1 MSKQQADIATNKKA
15 RHDFEVVETYEAGL
29 VLRGT
34 EVKSVRAGHINIR
47 DAFARVEKGE
57 VLLHGCDI
65 QPYEN
70 ASFVQH
76 EAKRPRKLLL
86 HRKEILKLATLTHE
100 KGLTLVALRAYWSGQ
115 RVKLEIGVA
124 RGKAKGDRREDL
136 KKRVETREAER
147 AVADFNR
154 R

>member
-1 MSKQQADIATNKKA
+1 MSKQADIATNKKA
-15 RHDFEVVETYEAGL
+15 RHDFDIVETYEAGL

-70 ASFVQH
+70 ASFAQH

-100 KGLTLVALRAYWSGQ
+100 KGFTLVALRAYWSGR
-115 RVKLEIGVA
+115 RVKMEIGVA

-147 AVADFNR
+147 AVANFNR

>member
-1 MSKQQADIATNKKA
+1 MSKQADIASNKKA
-15 RHDFEVVETYEAGL
+15 RHDFDIVETYETGI

-34 EVKSVRAGHINIR
+34 EVKSVRSGKMNLR

-70 ASFVQH
+70 ASFTQH
-76 EAKRPRKLLL
+76 DAKRPRKLLL
-86 HRKEILKLATLTHE
+86 HKKEILKLSALTHE
-100 KGLTLVALRAYWSGQ
+100 KGYTLVALRAYWSGQ
-115 RVKLEIGVA
+115 RVKIELGVA
-124 RGKAKGDRREDL
+124 KGKVTGDRREDL
-136 KKRVETREAER
+136 KTRVETREAER
-147 AVADFNR
+147 AVANFNR

>member
-1 MSKQQADIATNKKA
+1 MSKQADIASNKKA
-15 RHDFEVVETYEAGL
+15 RHDFEVIETYEAGV

-34 EVKSVRAGHINIR
+34 EVKSVRAGRINIR
-47 DAFARVEKGE
+47 DAFARVEKSE

-70 ASFVQH
+70 ASFAQH

-86 HRKEILKLATLTHE
+86 HRREILKLAALTHE
-100 KGLTLVALRAYWSGQ
+100 KGFTLVALRFYWSGR
-115 RVKLEIGVA
+115 RVKVELGVA

-136 KKRVETREAER
+136 KKRVETREAQR
-147 AVADFNR
+147 AMANFNNR
-154 R
+154 

>member
-1 MSKQQADIATNKKA
+1 MSTQADIASNKKA
-15 RHDFEVVETYEAGL
+15 RHDFDIVETYETGV

-34 EVKSVRAGHINIR
+34 EVKSVRTGKMNLR

-70 ASFVQH
+70 ASFTQH
-76 EAKRPRKLLL
+76 DAKRPRKLLL
-86 HRKEILKLATLTHE
+86 HKKEILKLAALTHE
-100 KGLTLVALRAYWSGQ
+100 KGYTLVALRAYWSGQ
-115 RVKLEIGVA
+115 RVKIELGVA
-124 RGKAKGDRREDL
+124 KGKVKGDRREDL

-147 AVADFNR
+147 AVANFNR

>member
-1 MSKQQADIATNKKA
+1 MN
-15 RHDFEVVETYEAGL
+15 L
-29 VLRGT
+29 
-34 EVKSVRAGHINIR
+34 R

-70 ASFVQH
+70 ASFTQH
-76 EAKRPRKLLL
+76 DAKRPRKLLL
-86 HRKEILKLATLTHE
+86 HKKEILKLSALTHE
-100 KGLTLVALRAYWSGQ
+100 KGYTLVALRAYWSGQ
-115 RVKLEIGVA
+115 RVKIELGVA
-124 RGKAKGDRREDL
+124 KGKVKGDRREDL

-147 AVADFNR
+147 AVANFNR

>member
-1 MSKQQADIATNKKA
+1 MSKQADIASNKKA
-15 RHDFEVVETYEAGL
+15 RHDFDIVETYETGI

-34 EVKSVRAGHINIR
+34 EVKSVRSGKMNLR

-70 ASFVQH
+70 ASFTQH
-76 EAKRPRKLLL
+76 DAKRPRKLLL
-86 HRKEILKLATLTHE
+86 HKKEILKLSALTHE
-100 KGLTLVALRAYWSGQ
+100 KGYTLVALRAYWSGQ
-115 RVKLEIGVA
+115 RVKIELGVA
-124 RGKAKGDRREDL
+124 KGKVKGDRREDL

-147 AVADFNR
+147 AVANFNR

>member
-1 MSKQQADIATNKKA
+1 MSKQADIASNKKA
-15 RHDFEVVETYEAGL
+15 RHDFDIVETYETGV

-34 EVKSVRAGHINIR
+34 EVKSVRSGKMNLR

-70 ASFVQH
+70 ASFTQH
-76 EAKRPRKLLL
+76 DAKRPRKLLL
-86 HRKEILKLATLTHE
+86 HKKEILKLSALTHE
-100 KGLTLVALRAYWSGQ
+100 KGYTLVALRAYWSGQ
-115 RVKLEIGVA
+115 RVKIELGVA
-124 RGKAKGDRREDL
+124 KGKVKGDRREDL

-147 AVADFNR
+147 AVANFNR